1 MTLFPF
7 GKGYFI
13 ETSRFFLFPFF
24 LILVDF
30 WGGGVGAGDVAKVAI
45 IHNTV

>member
-1 MTLFPF
+1 L
-7 GKGYFI
+7 GKDI

-24 LILVDF
+24 ISFGGFL
-30 WGGGVGAGDVAKVAI
+30 GGGVGAGDVAKVAI